1 MLKFADKL
9 AWAKEQFERHML
21 IIGVE
26 VDNLVTF
33 YEERHALQDDEDD
46 ALNAATQLLRFASE
60 QIEEARR
67 VLEEGA

>member
-1 MLKFADKL
+1 MLKYADKL
-9 AWAKEQFERHML
+9 AWAKEQFERQML

-33 YEERHALQDDEDD
+33 YEERHAHQDDEDD

-67 VLEEGA
+67 VLEEGV